1 MSWQTNS
8 CLGSIPAYIHD
19 LQVFIDIHC
28 IMRDQKDLFTIK
40 VLSHIQRLGH
50 QMTQPDKN
58 TQEITSESWVAS
70 NATIQGDVTLN
81 SQANIWFGAVL
92 RGDEA
97 PITIGA
103 GTNVQDNAVIH
114 VSKDFP
120 VVLGKH
126 VTVGHGAILHGCTI
140 DDNTLIGMGAIV
152 LDGAHIG
159 SNCLIGAG
167 ALITEGTVIPD
178 GYVAFGNPAR
188 LIRKLS
194 PEEAANNLSNAIHY
208 IELAATSL
216 PQWQQ

>member
-1 MSWQTNS
+1 
-8 CLGSIPAYIHD
+8 
-19 LQVFIDIHC
+19 
-28 IMRDQKDLFTIK
+28 MRDQKDLFTIK

-50 QMTQPDKN
+50 QMTQPDKK

-126 VTVGHGAILHGCTI
+126 VTVGHGAFC
-140 DDNTLIGMGAIV
+140 MGAP
-152 LDGAHIG
+152 
-159 SNCLIGAG
+159 
-167 ALITEGTVIPD
+167 LIT
-178 GYVAFGNPAR
+178 AR
-188 LIRKLS
+188 LLAWVPLCS
-194 PEEAANNLSNAIHY
+194 MALT
-208 IELAATSL
+208 LAATVSL
-216 PQWQQ
+216 VLAP

>member
-1 MSWQTNS
+1 
-8 CLGSIPAYIHD
+8 
-19 LQVFIDIHC
+19 
-28 IMRDQKDLFTIK
+28 
-40 VLSHIQRLGH
+40 
-50 QMTQPDKN
+50 MTQLDKRPQK
-58 TQEITSESWVAS
+58 TVSGPWVAL

-114 VSKDFP
+114 VSKDRP

-126 VTVGHGAILHGCTI
+126 VTVGHSAILHGCTI
-140 DDNTLIGMGAIV
+140 DNATLIGMGAIV
-152 LDGAHIG
+152 LDGAHVG

-167 ALITEGTVIPD
+167 ALVPEGTIIPD
-178 GYVAFGNPAR
+178 GHVAFGCPAR

-194 PEEAANNLSNAIHY
+194 SEEMADNLSNAIHY
-208 IELAATSL
+208 IELAASSL